1 MPFSDE
7 KNGQPTGQKYADLNK
22 LSLTKGAKIT
32 NIFCQYKQTVPSHF
46 LSTTKELQALKK
58 KSTFSTSCKCKISER
73 YLLLRALC
81 KGFQTSEDEQPVFLS
96 AVSHFLGRRGQ
107 VKTLL
112 TFFSLQFL
120 SLPKLGFWGGEEGRG
135 LTYID

>member
-58 KSTFSTSCKCKISER
+58 NPPLVQVVSVKSLKDIFS
-73 YLLLRALC
+73 
-81 KGFQTSEDEQPVFLS
+81 
-96 AVSHFLGRRGQ
+96 
-107 VKTLL
+107 
-112 TFFSLQFL
+112 
-120 SLPKLGFWGGEEGRG
+120 
-135 LTYID
+135 